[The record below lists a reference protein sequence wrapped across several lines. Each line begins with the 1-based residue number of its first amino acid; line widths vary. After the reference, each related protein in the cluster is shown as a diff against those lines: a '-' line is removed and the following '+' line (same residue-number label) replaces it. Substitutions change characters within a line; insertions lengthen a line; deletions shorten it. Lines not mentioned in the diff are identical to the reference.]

1 MSDVPLVRWREWCE
15 GPIRHHVIN
24 IYAQRYVWQRLHEML
39 AENPNLPASYWWTY
53 LQETYAVSQAVAIR
67 RQADRDKRVISLARL
82 IGTVQANAKSI
93 TREGWLAMWADPD
106 DHPHATELWETKYG
120 DSSGKRLDRAVPAAD
135 LKRLTAAA
143 RHVKRYVDQHVAHT
157 DSSAVAEPVTLT
169 YDDLHDAV
177 DVVGELFK
185 KYHHLLTAESY
196 GSLVPIDIH
205 PSWEAVFTQPWK
217 TQPPATATSA
227 TR

>member
-1 MSDVPLVRWREWCE
+1 M
-15 GPIRHHVIN
+15 
-24 IYAQRYVWQRLHEML
+24 
-39 AENPNLPASYWWTY
+39 
-53 LQETYAVSQAVAIR
+53 
-67 RQADRDKRVISLARL
+67 RL

-93 TREGWLAMWADPD
+93 TREGWLGMWADPD
-106 DHPHATELWETKYG
+106 DHPHATELWETEYG
-120 DSSGKRLDRAVPAAD
+120 DSSGKRLDRAVPGAD

-217 TQPPATATSA
+217 TQPPATTTSPTPSVVHSSAPPDRAERHCAMFFESKGASRARNRRGGPATIGGWSIRL
-227 TR
+227 T